1 MRERHVTAWLDA
13 AMRRGGW
20 VRGVRRAGA
29 VLAWPRI
36 VGSDVARF
44 ATAVAFQNGTL
55 IVEVADAETAMHL
68 GLQRHRILEAYRSRL
83 PEPTVRDLRFRVG
96 RVAPPEVA
104 PPPPPPPPDPTELR
118 HLEQA
123 ALGLPDALV
132 PAAAATGRAL
142 ASLRARRRAAG
153 WRPCSVCGSLTEP
166 DPATDDAP
174 RCATCRRQATLP
186 KVADAAARLA
196 VAPRA
201 PTPALTDDERR
212 VALWL
217 ARGRVRALIQDLL
230 PRALADT
237 AHLGALEAAVRCAV
251 DLNRGASSSPSGDP
265 AVPDT
270 ANASERTQT
279 GVPTH
284 AGDTAGT
291 HLIDLDDVDPERD
304 GVDPRALRA
313 LGRLRRRPPE
323 VP

>member
-20 VRGVRRAGA
+20 VRGVRRAEA

-36 VGSDVARF
+36 VGGDVARF

-68 GLQRHRILEAYRSRL
+68 GLQRHRILEAYRRRL
-83 PEPTVRDLRFRVG
+83 PEPAVRDLRFRVG
-96 RVAPPEVA
+96 RVAPAEDPA
-104 PPPPPPPPDPTELR
+104 PPPAPAPDPAELR
-118 HLEQA
+118 QLEQA
-123 ALGLPDALV
+123 ALGLPDELV

-142 ASLRARRRAAG
+142 ATLRARRRAAG
-153 WRPCSVCGSLTEP
+153 WRPCGICGGLTEP
-166 DPATDDAP
+166 DAAADDAP

-186 KVADAAARLA
+186 KVTDAAARLA
-196 VAPRA
+196 VAPLA
-201 PTPALTDDERR
+201 DTPALTDDERR

-237 AHLGALEAAVRCAV
+237 THLGALEAAVRCAV
-251 DLNRGASSSPSGDP
+251 ALNRGASSDPGRDP
-265 AVPDT
+265 AAGAPAPAFT
-270 ANASERTQT
+270 AS
-279 GVPTH
+279 
-284 AGDTAGT
+284 
-291 HLIDLDDVDPERD
+291 IDLDDVDPERD

-313 LGRLRRRPPE
+313 LGRLRRRSPE

>member
-1 MRERHVTAWLDA
+1 MREGHVTAWLDA

-20 VRGVRRAGA
+20 VRGVRRAEA

-36 VGSDVARF
+36 VGDDVARF

-68 GLQRHRILEAYRSRL
+68 GLQRHRILEAYRGRL

-96 RVAPPEVA
+96 RVAPAEA
-104 PPPPPPPPDPTELR
+104 PAPPPPPPPDPDELR
-118 HLEQA
+118 QLEQA
-123 ALGLPDALV
+123 ALGLPDELV

-142 ASLRARRRAAG
+142 AGLRARRRAAG
-153 WRPCSVCGSLTEP
+153 WRPCDVCGALTEP
-166 DPATDDAP
+166 DPAPDGAT
-174 RCATCRRQATLP
+174 RCATCRRQASLQ

-196 VAPRA
+196 VAPGSA
-201 PTPALTDDERR
+201 TPALTDDERR

-237 AHLGALEAAVRCAV
+237 TQLAALEAAVRCAV
-251 DLNRGASSSPSGDP
+251 ALHRGAVTLHRGAAPGPGDDP
-265 AVPDT
+265 
-270 ANASERTQT
+270 
-279 GVPTH
+279 
-284 AGDTAGT
+284 TAGT
-291 HLIDLDDVDPERD
+291 PPNARLEAIDLDDVDPARD

-313 LGRLRRRPPE
+313 LGRLRRRSPE